1 MRASNE
7 LKSNLDQQTT
17 AVREVKSEIDGMRLE
32 LVREIRD
39 MKVSLQK
46 SLGGMEQSMTTLVQ
60 TMTAT
65 VKEINKK
72 EPSQNNSP

>member
-65 VKEINKK
+65 VKELNKK

>member
-46 SLGGMEQSMTTLVQ
+46 SLGGMEQSMTTLVK
-60 TMTAT
+60 TMTTT
-65 VKEINKK
+65 VKELNKK
-72 EPSQNNSP
+72 EPSQSNSP

>member
-1 MRASNE
+1 VRASNE

-46 SLGGMEQSMTTLVQ
+46 SLGGMEQSMTTLVK
-60 TMTAT
+60 TMTTT
-65 VKEINKK
+65 VKELNKK
-72 EPSQNNSP
+72 EPSQSNSP

>member
-32 LVREIRD
+32 LVCEIRD

-65 VKEINKK
+65 VKELNKK